1 MKKKFLRRSV
11 LPLFAVMSFIIT
23 GLFIAS
29 GVLTSG
35 AVASEKSGNPEFKGK
50 IAKKYKD
57 SQEWWAPE
65 VRPPK
70 GAPNVIIFLLDD
82 VGFAQVGSF
91 GGLIETQT
99 VISQLVDIGCLDKAA
114 KTADLGKSHVIQ

>member
-1 MKKKFLRRSV
+1 MKRIFIKRTVF
-11 LPLFAVMSFIIT
+11 PLIAFVFFIIA

-29 GVLTSG
+29 SVFSSGVLAGDESTKP
-35 AVASEKSGNPEFKGK
+35 VFKGK
-50 IAKKYKD
+50 IAKKYED

-65 VRPPK
+65 VKPPK

-91 GGLIETQT
+91 GALIDTPNIDKLAKNGLRFNNFHTT
-99 VISQLVDIGCLDKAA
+99 V
-114 KTADLGKSHVIQ
+114 